1 MINVI
6 RAEYLKLRTIRA
18 VWVISVFTVGIPLLL
33 VSFTPMPNAEIL
45 LTSSFPSALLMG
57 VIGVMCSTQEYSQGT
72 IRITLAATPQRWKV
86 FVAKVFVMAVTAT
99 MLCGAILLVAHLTQG
114 GNSGWNL
121 SDKTANCAAFVAVA
135 VLSAVIGTSLGLLL
149 RSSPGAITA
158 IVLWP
163 TLLETLVAGLVVLV
177 FFDGDTPTW
186 LKLPFT
192 AGFDAVTL
200 GIDSGPVAPGS
211 IIAAGSISRIA
222 GLSYLGGFAA
232 ILVIVSVTLFGR
244 RDA

>member
-6 RAEYLKLRTIRA
+6 GAEFLKLRTIRA
-18 VWVISVFTVGIPLLL
+18 VWVISVFTVGIPVLL
-33 VSFTPMPNAEIL
+33 VSFAPDPTAQML

-86 FVAKVFVMAVTAT
+86 FVAKVLVMTVTAAA
-99 MLCGAILLVAHLTQG
+99 LSGAILLLAHITQG
-114 GNSGWNL
+114 SNSSWNL
-121 SDKTANCAAFVAVA
+121 ADTSANNAAFVTVA
-135 VLSAVIGTSLGLLL
+135 VLTAVIGTSLGLLL

-163 TLLETLVAGLVVLV
+163 TLLETLVASLVILV
-177 FFDGDTPTW
+177 FFDGDTPKW
-186 LKLPFT
+186 MKLPFT

-200 GIDSGPVAPGS
+200 GIGS
-211 IIAAGSISRIA
+211 EPMAAESISRLA

-232 ILVIVSVTLFGR
+232 ILVIVSVVLFSR